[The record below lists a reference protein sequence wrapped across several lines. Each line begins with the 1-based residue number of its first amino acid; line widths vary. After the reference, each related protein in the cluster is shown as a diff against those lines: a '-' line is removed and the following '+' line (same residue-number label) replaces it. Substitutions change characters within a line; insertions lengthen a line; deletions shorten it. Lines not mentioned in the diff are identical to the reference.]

1 MKHASLCTG
10 IGACELAATWMGW
23 ENLFSCEVDEFC
35 NRVLKHHY
43 PKAIHYGNIF
53 EQDFRE
59 WRGRVDVLTAGFPC
73 QPFSFAGKRN
83 GAEDDRYL
91 WPEVL
96 RVIKEVR
103 PTWFIGENVAGI
115 ISMVLPGEEITV
127 GSYEDICGESYEM
140 HEKRQ
145 RYVIEQI
152 RLDLASIG
160 YSVQP
165 VVIPACA
172 VGAPHRRDRV
182 WFIASNRDSAGL
194 QTQGAEQQATG
205 IAGDG
210 LQRLVTHAKSDGS
223 DRTPGTTS
231 EEIKR
236 SNGDEAK
243 QPFIGSEIRTFANPS
258 EPGFQERVNR
268 GEWEDQ
274 EEDGTGANIRFKRSS
289 GKQSSSDPSE
299 SRLQGN
305 IDSGKQTTMG
315 IVNNIREYSPR
326 LREPNATDPERI
338 GSHKVHENIQPE
350 QPNGAI
356 IDGISSERD
365 DRRCITIPNW
375 EKFPTQSPVCGR
387 DDGISTGLLGI
398 TFSKWRQQSIK
409 ALGNSMVPQVVYE
422 IFKAIAEVENLNDKN
437 K

>member
-1 MKHASLCTG
+1 MTHASLCTG
-10 IGACELAATWMGW
+10 IGACELAATWMNW

-43 PKAIHYGNIF
+43 PKAKHYGNIF

-73 QPFSFAGKRN
+73 QPFSYAGKRN

-103 PTWFIGENVAGI
+103 PAWFIGENVAGI
-115 ISMVLPGEEITV
+115 ISMVLPGKEITV

-152 RLDLASIG
+152 RFDLASIG

-172 VGAPHRRDRV
+172 VGAPHRRGRV
-182 WFIASNRDSAGL
+182 WFIASNRGSAGF
-194 QTQGAEQQATG
+194 QTQGTEQQATG
-205 IAGDG
+205 VAGSG
-210 LQRLVTHAKSDGS
+210 LQRDVT
-223 DRTPGTTS
+223 
-231 EEIKR
+231 
-236 SNGDEAK
+236 
-243 QPFIGSEIRTFANPS
+243 NPT

-268 GEWEDQ
+268 GKWEDQ
-274 EEDGTGANIRFKRSS
+274 EEDGTGTNIRFKRSG
-289 GKQSSSDPSE
+289 GKQSSSDPNGK
-299 SRLQGN
+299 RLQGRTFF
-305 IDSGKQTTMG
+305 G
-315 IVNNIREYSPR
+315 EYKK
-326 LREPNATDPERI
+326 ERTE
-338 GSHKVHENIQPE
+338 SENKRV
-350 QPNGAI
+350 
-356 IDGISSERD
+356 DGCFCPDWKE
-365 DRRCITIPNW
+365 
-375 EKFPTQSPVCGR
+375 FPTQSPVCGR

-398 TFSKWRQQSIK
+398 AFSKWRQQSIK

-422 IFKAIAEVENLNDKN
+422 IFKAIEEVENLNDKN